1 VNPGEINGFLNKTDS
16 SFKIHFHDVRS
27 QKISDNDLSK
37 KRHKKTGKVG
47 MTMPVRE
54 FLSNSI

>member
-1 VNPGEINGFLNKTDS
+1 MDFWSKPILPSKSIFMMSDHK
-16 SFKIHFHDVRS
+16 KILMMIC
-27 QKISDNDLSK
+27 KK

-47 MTMPVRE
+47 MTMPVWE